1 MTISTR
7 QALTDLK
14 AGSFIPDAQLCIAG
28 GTGFL
33 MVVDQV
39 TGGRNSQSPFDVNP
53 VDGKF
58 TTDDYVTFSDGS
70 KAPESGIAIV
80 GPTPGFAVANDNNH
94 ALIQQFNGKIA
105 EKDLNLDR

>member
-1 MTISTR
+1 
-7 QALTDLK
+7 
-14 AGSFIPDAQLCIAG
+14 
-28 GTGFL
+28 

-58 TTDDYVTFSDGS
+58 TTDDCVTFSDGS

-80 GPTPGFAVANDNNH
+80 GPTPGFVVASDNNH

-105 EKDLNLDR
+105 EKDLNLGR